1 MFQFDMLQS
10 GIVIAV
16 LFVIGERVSH
26 RMKAAVPSILAA
38 GVIFMVLLW
47 CGVLP
52 RDLVDRSGLS
62 GLTPVAMMF
71 VILSMGSSI
80 KFRELAANWKVVLIA
95 AVSYLLELSMI
106 FLIVRALYGQN
117 MAVAA
122 TPGSSAV
129 ALIIQEKARL
139 LGYDECIV
147 LSILL
152 LSMQGLVACPL
163 VSFLVGRETARLLAD
178 GIPACVSTQGPGKP
192 DVIPEQSDAGY
203 LSFLK
208 LYIGAWIA
216 NRLYMLTGISQYVIS
231 LVLGVILAEL
241 GIYRKNELDGTG
253 AASFFMFIM
262 MAMMLNGFSS
272 STPQMLLHMLPVLA
286 LILGTEILLLSLS
299 TLLLGRFLGF
309 SRVMSVALGLNI
321 MIGFPLNMMISQD
334 IIYFLTDDPE
344 KRDYLMERIGMRMVI
359 AGFTSTT
366 FLSNMMGGL
375 MVTLM
380 K

>member
-1 MFQFDMLQS
+1 MFQFDMFQS
-10 GIVIAV
+10 GIIIAG
-16 LFVIGERVSH
+16 LFVIGEWISR

-52 RDLVDRSGLS
+52 RDLVDSSDLT
-62 GLTPVAMMF
+62 GLTPIAMMF

-80 KFRELAANWKVVLIA
+80 KFRELAANWRVVLIA
-95 AVSYLLELSMI
+95 AASYLTELLLI

-152 LSMQGLVACPL
+152 LSMQGLIACPL
-163 VSFLVGRETARLLAD
+163 VSFLVGKETARLLAD
-178 GIPACVSTQGPGKP
+178 GIPTGSGPVQKAKAP
-192 DVIPEQSDAGY
+192 DASERSGAGY
-203 LSFLK
+203 LSFFK
-208 LYIGAWIA
+208 LYVGAWIA
-216 NRLYMLTGISQYVIS
+216 NRLSVLTGISQYVIS

-253 AASFFMFIM
+253 SSSFFMFIM
-262 MAMMLNGFSS
+262 MTMMLNGFSS
-272 STPQMLLHMLPVLA
+272 STPQMLLRMLPVLA
-286 LILGTEILLLSLS
+286 VILGTEILILSLS
-299 TLLLGRFLGF
+299 TLLLGKLLGF
-309 SRVMSVALGLNI
+309 SRCMSVALGMNI

-334 IIYFLTDDPE
+334 IITFLTDDPE
-344 KRDYLMERIGMRMVI
+344 KQDYLMERIGMRMVI